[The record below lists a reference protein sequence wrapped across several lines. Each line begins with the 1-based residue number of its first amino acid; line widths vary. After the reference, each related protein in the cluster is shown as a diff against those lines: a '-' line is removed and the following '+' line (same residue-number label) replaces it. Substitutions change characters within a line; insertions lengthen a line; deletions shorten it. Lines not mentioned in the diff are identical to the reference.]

1 MAVASANRPDAMGH
15 PRSRVARAGRRAW
28 RAALFVASVVVI
40 LRLTGCMESLF
51 YHPTVAPTPVPA
63 GLAGAE
69 LVEFASRDGAR
80 LCGWFIPAQPSI
92 GGTAKPATI
101 LHVHGNAGNMN
112 DHAWFTEYLPA
123 AGFNIFIFDFRGY
136 GQSEGRAWTR
146 NALLDDTHAA
156 LDYLVTRSDVDRGRI
171 GMYGQSLGGS
181 IGLNVMAERGEVRA
195 AVIESA
201 FASWREEAA
210 SAVGGEP
217 PAWWARVLAWL
228 LISDRARPD
237 EAIARCAPRPILI
250 MHGDSDGTVPIE
262 HGRRLRAAGGANV
275 ELVEVSGGDH
285 NSLRETNPEIE
296 QQVVWFFRS
305 HLGE

>member
-1 MAVASANRPDAMGH
+1 MGH
-15 PRSRVARAGRRAW
+15 PPSRVAQVSRRAW
-28 RAALFVASVVVI
+28 RAALFVASVVLI

-51 YHPTVAPTPVPA
+51 YQPTVAPTPVPI
-63 GLAGAE
+63 GLNGAE
-69 LVEFASRDGAR
+69 LVEFRSRDGAR
-80 LCGWFIPAQPSI
+80 LCGWFIPAQSAAD
-92 GGTAKPATI
+92 GSETPATI
-101 LHVHGNAGNMN
+101 LHAHGNAGNMN
-112 DHAWFTEYLPA
+112 DHAWFTEYLPV
-123 AGFNIFIFDFRGY
+123 AGFNVFIFDFRGY

-146 NALLDDTHAA
+146 NGLLDDTHAA

-181 IGLNVMAERGEVRA
+181 IGLNVMAERSEIRA

-201 FASWREEAA
+201 FTSWREEAA
-210 SAVGGEP
+210 AAVSGEP
-217 PAWWARVLAWL
+217 PAWWARLAAWM

-237 EAIARCAPRPILI
+237 EAIVRCGPRPILI
-250 MHGDSDGTVPIE
+250 VHGDSDGTVPVE

-275 ELVEVSGGDH
+275 ELVEVAGGDH

-296 QQVVWFFRS
+296 QRIIWFFRS

>member
-1 MAVASANRPDAMGH
+1 MHVADQSPTHQDR
-15 PRSRVARAGRRAW
+15 RTRVRGYVG
-28 RAALFVASVVVI
+28 RAARDCLWIGAIILI

-51 YHPTVAPTPVPA
+51 YQPTVAPTPVPA
-63 GLAGAE
+63 GLDGAE

-80 LCGWFIPAQPSI
+80 LCGWFIRAQGAGPN
-92 GGTAKPATI
+92 GAAKAATI

-112 DHAWFTEYLPA
+112 DHAWFTEYLPV
-123 AGFNIFIFDFRGY
+123 AGFNVFIFDFRGY
-136 GQSEGRAWTR
+136 GQSEGRPWTR
-146 NALLDDTHAA
+146 NGLLDDTHAA
-156 LDYLVTRSDVDRGRI
+156 LDYLAARSDVDRGRI

-181 IGLNVMAERGEVRA
+181 IGLNVMAERGEIRA

-201 FASWREEAA
+201 FTSWREEAA
-210 SAVGGEP
+210 AAVSGEP
-217 PAWWARVLAWL
+217 PAWWARALAWM

-237 EAIARCAPRPILI
+237 QAIARCAPRPILI
-250 MHGDSDGTVPIE
+250 VHGTDDGTVPIE

-296 QQVVWFFRS
+296 QRIIWFFRS

>member
-1 MAVASANRPDAMGH
+1 MLREQIEKLANRSGVSFTPDE
-15 PRSRVARAGRRAW
+15 R
-28 RAALFVASVVVI
+28 ALF
-40 LRLTGCMESLF
+40 EEF
-51 YHPTVAPTPVPA
+51 K
-63 GLAGAE
+63 GA
-69 LVEFASRDGAR
+69 
-80 LCGWFIPAQPSI
+80 
-92 GGTAKPATI
+92 
-101 LHVHGNAGNMN
+101 
-112 DHAWFTEYLPA
+112 
-123 AGFNIFIFDFRGY
+123 
-136 GQSEGRAWTR
+136 
-146 NALLDDTHAA
+146 
-156 LDYLVTRSDVDRGRI
+156 
-171 GMYGQSLGGS
+171 
-181 IGLNVMAERGEVRA
+181 LNRGEIRA